1 MNVLLVTFRLPGM
14 NEASYRELAQTTAPR
29 IAATPGLIGKTWL
42 ADHAS
47 NRYGGLV
54 LFENRPALDAYLASE
69 TIRELRSNPRL
80 TEFAATRFDT
90 LAEAS
95 RMTRGLLPVAE
106 RPVPSRRSGAA
117 RVVAPRRRL
126 VWRTHDTAPVPVA
139 DEPTWEDAEWR

>member
-14 NEASYRELAQTTAPR
+14 NETAYRQLAQTAAPR
-29 IAATPGLIGKTWL
+29 IAATPGLLGKTWL
-42 ADHAS
+42 ADQAT

-54 LFENRPALDAYLASE
+54 LFESQQALDAYLASE
-69 TIRELRSNPRL
+69 TMRELRSNPRL

-106 RPVPSRRSGAA
+106 RPASSRRAETA

-126 VWRTHDTAPVPVA
+126 VWRSHNTPPVLIA